1 MALSREQLLNYAKG
15 NVPGQTAAQQAD
27 AQRQLGTSYPPMSTT
42 STKTTTTTTAPKTT
56 TTTTPVKT
64 TTTSSGSSS
73 GGSSSSST
81 SAAQQ
86 AAVIQAQLA
95 DAQAKQAALT
105 KYGLTD
111 TNQIVKSGN
120 VYVPT
125 PQTQAQLDQIASL
138 KSQITQAGGTPTATA
153 SSGSLSSQ
161 VSTVQAQ
168 LADAQAKQ
176 AALSKYGLSDTDQ
189 IVKSGD
195 VYVPTPQAQAQLDQI
210 ASLKSQ
216 IAQAKTT
223 PVTETPTNTPAI
235 DQILPNGIGT
245 QSVYQYSDDAF
256 RTLIPQLNPGTPE
269 YEDAMDAVD
278 TSFYDILK
286 AQMTAQTQQ
295 EQQVANT
302 KYKELQTY
310 LKNNLGVTLSN
321 NAIQGWEQ
329 LQGIRNNAGGQGT
342 TGSGFEAE
350 SMDDYLRKVRSSD
363 AASRSENAYKSK
375 GEKQNYYLNYATPA
389 EIKALADS
397 DPATAKAWGLI
408 PSDEIRNSMTP
419 AALKAK
425 YPNMT
430 DEEIARNI
438 SMVLDENGNYRS
450 SLYQKYMTGSKAG
463 INTGSIDPSQTIYD
477 ANAQDQYGNP
487 LAKSYGVA
495 VGDTGM
501 LDIDAASQYNKV
513 ANVGAQGDVALWNAK
528 QKAGVNPVNKSNN
541 ADTNNQFLNQGT
553 TSNNIDT
560 TAINKAVSNIQ
571 GNTSG
576 STTTSTK
583 PATST
588 STTNGIDTTA
598 ISKAISDIQA
608 KTNTIASQVPTAVKA
623 TTIATPPATTPKY
636 TGTSI
641 VDYLKSVGKQSD
653 YSTRSNLAAQYG
665 IKNYTG
671 TAQQNTQLLSLMNK

>member
-1 MALSREQLLNYAKG
+1 MALTQAQLDSISAQIAAIAK
-15 NVPGQTAAQQAD
+15 QTAAIA
-27 AQRQLGTSYPPMSTT
+27 AQVPTA
-42 STKTTTTTTAPKTT
+42 TKTTTTTSAPKTT
-56 TTTTPVKT
+56 T
-64 TTTSSGSSS
+64 SSSSSS
-73 GGSSSSST
+73 GGSSSNT
-81 SAAQQ
+81 SNYAAQQ
-86 AAVIQAQLA
+86 AAAQQAAAAQAAAVQAQLA

-111 TNQIVKSGN
+111 TSQIVKSGN
-120 VYVPT
+120 
-125 PQTQAQLDQIASL
+125 
-138 KSQITQAGGTPTATA
+138 
-153 SSGSLSSQ
+153 
-161 VSTVQAQ
+161 
-168 LADAQAKQ
+168 
-176 AALSKYGLSDTDQ
+176 
-189 IVKSGD
+189 

-210 ASLKSQ
+210 ASLKAQ
-216 IAQAKTT
+216 ITQAGAV
-223 PVTETPTNTPAI
+223 PVTDTTANQSTPTANNASNTSTSAL
-235 DQILPNGIGT
+235 DEILPNGIGT

-269 YEDAMDAVD
+269 YEAALEAIDS
-278 TSFYDILK
+278 SFYDILK

-329 LQGIRNNAGGQGT
+329 LQGIRNNSGSQGI
-342 TGSGFEAE
+342 TGSGLEAE
-350 SMDDYLRKVRSSD
+350 SMDDYLRKIRTSD
-363 AASRSENAYKSK
+363 AASRTESAYKSK

-450 SLYQKYMTGSKAG
+450 SLYQKYMTGNKAG

-495 VGDTGM
+495 VGDTGI

-541 ADTNNQFLNQGT
+541 ADTNNQFLDQGT
-553 TSNNIDT
+553 TSNNLDM
-560 TAINKAVSNIQ
+560 TAINKAISNIQ
-571 GNTSG
+571 GNNSGSTTG

-641 VDYLKSVGKQSD
+641 VDYLKSVGKPSD

-671 TAQQNTQLLSLMNK
+671 TAQQNIQLLSLMNK

>member
-1 MALSREQLLNYAKG
+1 MALTQAQLDSISAQIAAIAK
-15 NVPGQTAAQQAD
+15 QTAAIA
-27 AQRQLGTSYPPMSTT
+27 AQVPTA
-42 STKTTTTTTAPKTT
+42 TKTTTTTSAPKTT
-56 TTTTPVKT
+56 T
-64 TTTSSGSSS
+64 SSSSSS
-73 GGSSSSST
+73 GGSSSNT
-81 SAAQQ
+81 SNYAAQQ
-86 AAVIQAQLA
+86 AAAAQAAAVQAQLA

-111 TNQIVKSGN
+111 TSQIVKSGN
-120 VYVPT
+120 
-125 PQTQAQLDQIASL
+125 
-138 KSQITQAGGTPTATA
+138 
-153 SSGSLSSQ
+153 
-161 VSTVQAQ
+161 
-168 LADAQAKQ
+168 
-176 AALSKYGLSDTDQ
+176 
-189 IVKSGD
+189 

-210 ASLKSQ
+210 ASLKAQ
-216 IAQAKTT
+216 ITQAGAV
-223 PVTETPTNTPAI
+223 PVTDTTANQSTPTANNASNTSTSAL
-235 DQILPNGIGT
+235 DEILPNGIGT

-256 RTLIPQLNPGTPE
+256 KTLIPQLNPGTPE
-269 YEDAMDAVD
+269 YEAALEAIDS
-278 TSFYDILK
+278 SFYDILK

-329 LQGIRNNAGGQGT
+329 LQGIRNNSGSQGI
-342 TGSGFEAE
+342 TGSGLEAE
-350 SMDDYLRKVRSSD
+350 SMDDYLRKIRTSD
-363 AASRSENAYKSK
+363 AASRTESAYKSK

-408 PSDEIRNSMTP
+408 PSDEIRNSMSYST
-419 AALKAK
+419 LKGK
-425 YPNMT
+425 YPDMS
-430 DEEIARNI
+430 DKDI
-438 SMVLDENGNYRS
+438 SNYISTVLDENGNYRS
-450 SLYQKYMTGSKAG
+450 NLYQQYMTGK
-463 INTGSIDPSQTIYD
+463 NNSIDNGLIDNSLTQYE

-487 LAKSYGVA
+487 IASFVRYKPTDIGI
-495 VGDTGM
+495 
-501 LDIDAASQYNKV
+501 LDIESANAQNQAANV
-513 ANVGAQGDVALWNAK
+513 ANQGATALWNAK

-553 TSNNIDT
+553 TSNNLDM
-560 TAINKAVSNIQ
+560 TAINKAISNIQ
-571 GNTSG
+571 GNNSGSTTG

-608 KTNTIASQVPTAVKA
+608 KTNKIASQVPTAVKA

-641 VDYLKSVGKQSD
+641 VDYLKSVGKPSD